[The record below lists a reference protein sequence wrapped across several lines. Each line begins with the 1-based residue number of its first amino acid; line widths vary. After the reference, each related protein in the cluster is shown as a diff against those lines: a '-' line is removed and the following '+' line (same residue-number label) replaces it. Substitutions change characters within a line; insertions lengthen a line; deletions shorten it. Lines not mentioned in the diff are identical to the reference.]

1 MAIRDTARRK
11 LTYED
16 YLLFPEDG
24 LRHEILDGE
33 HYVTNAPSRWHQKA
47 VANLLY
53 FFMDFLRREP
63 SLGEVYT
70 APFEVL
76 FSDHN
81 VALPDLVFVSR
92 ERIGILTDKNVQGA
106 PDLIIEVLS
115 RWTRENDE
123 TVKPIIYER
132 FGVREYWL
140 VDPKLQTVRVFRET
154 GGRFVLSSELSG
166 EDVLT
171 TPLLPGLAIPVP
183 QIFR

>member
-16 YLLFPEDG
+16 YLLFPDDG

-47 VANLLY
+47 VTNLVY
-53 FFMDFLRREP
+53 FFMDLLRREP
-63 SLGEVYT
+63 ALGEVYT
-70 APFEVL
+70 GPFEVL
-76 FSDHN
+76 FSKHN

-92 ERIGILTDKNVQGA
+92 ERIGILTEKNIEGA

-115 RWTRENDE
+115 RSTRQRDE
-123 TVKPIIYER
+123 TIKSDIYES

-154 GGRFVLSSELSG
+154 GGRFALSAELSG

-171 TPLLPGLAIPVP
+171 TPLLPGLAIPVR
-183 QIFR
+183 QIFS